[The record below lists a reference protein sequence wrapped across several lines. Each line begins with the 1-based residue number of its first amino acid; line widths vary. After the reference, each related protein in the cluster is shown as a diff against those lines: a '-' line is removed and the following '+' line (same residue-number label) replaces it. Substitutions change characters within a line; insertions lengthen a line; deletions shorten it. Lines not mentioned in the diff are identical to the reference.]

1 MADVGGEVHK
11 ESAMRA
17 SIEGLPLVEIFGLGA
32 KTPAGMKTLGF
43 RIVIAFESLNCV
55 SCYASQI
62 EMLGELTK
70 QSEVSLMIVAPERY
84 RKIAREMQGS
94 ATFLPSTTT
103 LTYFKDTPGAVL
115 FLLVDSDGVVLYAF
129 SPTRGQPQNDVW
141 FFNILQRYSARL

>member
-1 MADVGGEVHK
+1 MADVGGEVYK

-17 SIEGLPLVEIFGLGA
+17 GIEGLPLAEVLGVRAETSAGLRPSG
-32 KTPAGMKTLGF
+32 L
-43 RIVIAFESLNCV
+43 RIVIAFESLNCL
-55 SCYASQI
+55 SCYTSQI

-103 LTYFKDTPGAVL
+103 LTYFKDSPGAVL
-115 FLLVDSDGVVLYAF
+115 FLLVDSDSVVLYAF

-141 FFNILQRYSARL
+141 FFNILQRYSERL